1 MFINKDLLEF
11 FGSMMEIKMQ
21 KRDVFNTLAAEVDD
35 PTVKATLL
43 SIGNDEQRDVAHL
56 QLSMDLVNGLPY
68 YASTLHAH
76 TSVPQPSVYPNMTAD
91 KADVDQLQNEVD
103 LFDRNKPLPFL
114 HPLHNKAVA
123 DVQPH
128 LDQIQPTIEPV
139 EVRPELT
146 SVEEVPHTAVDEALP
161 DTMNPVKEEL
171 SGGSAQPIPS
181 QTILA
186 VLGIAEQGGIA
197 QKRPLFE
204 TISAIRVHPGFSN
217 TTLPSESGDK
227 QRLMDQTQLTIG
239 LIKKVQSMD
248 SPTQFQPTP
257 SQTFNSMDTFKH
269 PLAEVFGFTTTD
281 QSSKAQRYRS
291 HRHCPFNNKVPN
303 CTKGQTKN
311 PLGVCSILHNNKPVV
326 TCPVRFRED
335 WLITDDA
342 ASFFFEEGVRWSSLT
357 EVNLTDAYGKSAGE
371 IDVVLVAYDE
381 YGKMVDF
388 GAIEIQAAF
397 ISGDARD
404 PFDFY
409 MKDTKSNSL
418 MDWTA
423 QSNYPQPDFLS
434 AARESLVPQLIF
446 KGSILNSW
454 HKKMAVAINKSYF
467 DTLPDLIPVQKEEA
481 DIAWLI
487 YDLELVVDGE
497 KEKYQL
503 QKSEVVYTKY
513 QQTLAALT
521 ASYPDNLEHF
531 LKLLPELADK

>member
-11 FGSMMEIKMQ
+11 FGSMVEIKMQ

-35 PTVKATLL
+35 PNIKAMLL
-43 SIGNDEQRDVAHL
+43 SIGNDEQQDVAHL

-68 YASTLHAH
+68 YASTLNAH
-76 TSVPQPSVYPNMTAD
+76 TSVPQPAVYPNMSAD
-91 KADVDQLQNEVD
+91 QAEVD
-103 LFDRNKPLPFL
+103 LFDLNKPL
-114 HPLHNKAVA
+114 PLHNKADA

-128 LDQIQPTIEPV
+128 IEQIQPTIEQIQPTIEPV

-146 SVEEVPHTAVDEALP
+146 SVAEVPLAAIGDALP
-161 DTMNPVKEEL
+161 DKMNTVKEEL
-171 SGGSAQPIPS
+171 SGGNAQPIPS

-204 TISAIRVHPGFSN
+204 TISASMVHPGFSD
-217 TTLPSESGDK
+217 TTLPPESGDK
-227 QRLMDQTQLTIG
+227 QRFMDQAQQTIG
-239 LIKKVQSMD
+239 LIKKVQSLD

-311 PLGVCSILHNNKPVV
+311 PLGVCSILHGNKPVV

-342 ASFFFEEGVRWSSLT
+342 ASFFFDEGVRWSSLT

-418 MDWTA
+418 MDWTE

-467 DTLPDLIPVQKEEA
+467 DTLPDLILVKKEEA

-531 LKLLPELADK
+531 LKLLPELADN